1 MHGTNP
7 DGYKANKAR
16 HTEPGMITSEEGLIR
31 MGDDF
36 NTAPPAPPAP
46 PVPGAPAPGGDVP
59 SDTGKIL
66 AAVGYL
72 TGIVAL
78 IAILIE
84 PYKNEKFVR
93 VHALQALALYVVMIV
108 ASILN
113 VIPLLGQIIWLVA
126 WIAVAVFAIIGAI
139 KAFQGQTYEMPV
151 VYGFIKNYI

>member
-1 MHGTNP
+1 M
-7 DGYKANKAR
+7 
-16 HTEPGMITSEEGLIR
+16 S
-31 MGDDF
+31 DDF
-36 NTAPPAPPAP
+36 QSTPPAPAAP
-46 PVPGAPAPGGDVP
+46 PVAGGGAP

-66 AAVGYL
+66 AGIGYL

-84 PYKNEKFVR
+84 PYKNERFVR
-93 VHALQALALYVVMIV
+93 QHAYQALALYVVMVV

-113 VIPLLGQIIWLVA
+113 IIPVIGQIIWFVA

-139 KAFQGQTYEMPV
+139 KAFQGQDYEMPL

>member
-1 MHGTNP
+1 MS
-7 DGYKANKAR
+7 D
-16 HTEPGMITSEEGLIR
+16 EFQS
-31 MGDDF
+31 
-36 NTAPPAPPAP
+36 PPAAPMTPPPAT
-46 PVPGAPAPGGDVP
+46 GGDAP

-66 AAVGYL
+66 AGIGYL

-93 VHALQALALYVVMIV
+93 QHALQALALYVVMVV

-113 VIPLLGQIIWLVA
+113 VIPILGQIIWLVA
-126 WIAVAVFAIIGAI
+126 WVAVAVFAIIGAI
-139 KAFQGQTYEMPV
+139 KAFQGQSYEMPL

>member
-1 MHGTNP
+1 M
-7 DGYKANKAR
+7 
-16 HTEPGMITSEEGLIR
+16 S
-31 MGDDF
+31 DDF
-36 NTAPPAPPAP
+36 QSTPPAPVAP
-46 PVPGAPAPGGDVP
+46 PPVAGGDAP

-66 AAVGYL
+66 AGIGYL

-93 VHALQALALYVVMIV
+93 QHAFQALALYVVMIV

-113 VIPLLGQIIWLVA
+113 VIPIIGQIIWLVA

-151 VYGFIKNYI
+151 VYNFIKNYI

>member
-1 MHGTNP
+1 M
-7 DGYKANKAR
+7 
-16 HTEPGMITSEEGLIR
+16 S
-31 MGDDF
+31 DDF
-36 NTAPPAPPAP
+36 QSAPPTPPVAPP
-46 PVPGAPAPGGDVP
+46 PVAAPGGDAP

-66 AAVGYL
+66 AGIGYL

-93 VHALQALALYVVMIV
+93 QHALQALALYVVMII

-113 VIPLLGQIIWLVA
+113 VIPVIGQIIWLVA

-139 KAFQGQTYEMPV
+139 KAFQGQEYEMPM
-151 VYGFIKNYI
+151 VYGFIKQYI

>member
-1 MHGTNP
+1 M
-7 DGYKANKAR
+7 
-16 HTEPGMITSEEGLIR
+16 S
-31 MGDDF
+31 DDF
-36 NTAPPAPPAP
+36 QTPPPAPPAP
-46 PVPGAPAPGGDVP
+46 PAQAPAGTEGP

-66 AAVGYL
+66 AGIGYL

-93 VHALQALALYVVMIV
+93 MHAFQALALYVVMIA
-108 ASILN
+108 ASVLN

-126 WIAVAVFAIIGAI
+126 SIAVFVFAIIGAI
-139 KAFQGQTYEMPV
+139 KAFQGQEYEMPI